1 MTSEEVKIF
10 FKENIALKI
19 VLSDKVAGKY
29 NKISVRPVKIQN
41 KMLYQVERATKTQV
55 FHENLALCRCN

>member
-29 NKISVRPVKIQN
+29 NK
-41 KMLYQVERATKTQV
+41 MLYQVERATKTQV